1 MRTIKRTVGLFNRKP
16 DEFILCFALA
26 GLFLVVGVPGIL
38 DLYLAYTQPGSM
50 LAMSACS

>member
-1 MRTIKRTVGLFNRKP
+1 MINRIKTDV
-16 DEFILCFALA
+16 DYQILAFALA

-38 DLYLAYTQPGSM
+38 YLYLAYTQPGSL